1 VFSEYELEQR
11 LREHQT
17 EVDAAL
23 AKARILLA
31 LEEAE
36 KPQPSLRRRLAT
48 ALVQLSVRIDSR
60 AAEALA
66 SESAA

>member
-23 AKARILLA
+23 AKARVLLA

-36 KPQPSLRRRLAT
+36 KLQPSLRRRLAT